1 MATILGGVMFAFVRS
16 RRLLVVAIALVACAQ
31 STLAPAQWGGGQT
44 RWKDILK
51 TPPDFYGSD
60 ESKRVA
66 ENVLL
71 YQNGNGGW
79 PKNIDMAAKLSAS
92 QQKKLAANRDRSET
106 LIDNGATWTQ
116 VRFLALMHEATGDQ
130 QYADAATR
138 GLNYLLDAQYPSGGW
153 PMIYPLR
160 KGYYSHITF
169 NDGAMIGVMTLLRDV
184 AQNAATRDGK
194 RPFAFVDPAIR
205 ERCQQAVDKGVE
217 LILKT
222 QIVVD
227 GKPTAWCA
235 QYDENSLEPA
245 PARTYE
251 LVSISGYES
260 VGIVKFLMK
269 IKNPSPEVKRAV
281 DSAVAWLDQVK
292 IEGQAVRWEE
302 DPKTHRPIDRVV
314 VEDSSA
320 DPLWARF
327 YQIGT
332 NRPMF
337 VGRDG
342 VIHDHLADIERERR
356 LGYAWLGDWPR
367 DLLEGDYADW
377 QKKWENN

>member
-1 MATILGGVMFAFVRS
+1 MLSFGCARTRFGFAFVFLVFA
-16 RRLLVVAIALVACAQ
+16 LLT
-31 STLAPAQWGGGQT
+31 STLSSTASAQWGGGQT

-71 YQNGNGGW
+71 YQNDNGGW
-79 PKNIDMAAKLSAS
+79 PKNIDMANKLSEG
-92 QQKKLAANRDRSET
+92 QKNKLAANRNRSET

-116 VRFLALMHEATGDQ
+116 IRFLALMHEATGDQ

-138 GLNYLLDAQYPSGGW
+138 GLNYLLEAQYDNGGW
-153 PMIYPLR
+153 PMIYPIR

-169 NDGAMIGVMTLLRDV
+169 NDGAMIGVLTLLKDV
-184 AQNAATRDGK
+184 AQNKATRDGK
-194 RPFAFVDPAIR
+194 HPFAFVDPALR
-205 ERCQQAVDKGVE
+205 EPSQQAVDKGVDV
-217 LILKT
+217 IVKT
-222 QIVVD
+222 QVLVD

-235 QYDENSLEPA
+235 QYDEYTLEPA
-245 PARTYE
+245 PARSYE

-260 VGIVKFLMK
+260 VGIVKFLMQLK
-269 IKNPSPEVKRAV
+269 DPSPEVKRAI
-281 DSAVAWLDQVK
+281 DAAVAWFDQVK
-292 IEGQAVRWEE
+292 IEGQRVEMQE
-302 DPKTHRPIDRVV
+302 DPKSKRRVDRVV
-314 VEDSSA
+314 VEDPSA

-356 LGYAWLGDWPR
+356 LGYSWLGDWPS